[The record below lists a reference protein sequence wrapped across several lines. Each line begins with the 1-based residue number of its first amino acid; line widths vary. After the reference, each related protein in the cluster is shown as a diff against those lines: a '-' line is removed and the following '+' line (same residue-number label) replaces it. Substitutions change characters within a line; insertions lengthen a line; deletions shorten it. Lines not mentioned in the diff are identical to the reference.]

1 MGLTEVV
8 LIVAGAIGLK
18 AEYLDERSSGLV
30 ETETGLY
37 NLGVVVDDK
46 AVGRQQLGNVAEDGV
61 ADVALAIYK
70 ELRLVTLSNR
80 VARYPLRGEGIVVV
94 ANMEMAGGRG

>member
-1 MGLTEVV
+1 M
-8 LIVAGAIGLK
+8 
-18 AEYLDERSSGLV
+18 
-30 ETETGLY
+30 
-37 NLGVVVDDK
+37 
-46 AVGRQQLGNVAEDGV
+46 

-80 VARYPLRGEGIVVV
+80 VARYPLQGEGIVVV